1 MGKRSGARDGVLCP
15 ETNFFRTG
23 WYLIMTDEDD
33 RTFVRDSLAGD
44 GHAFEVLVER
54 YYKVLFNTAYR
65 MLGDPED
72 ALDVTQATFL
82 KAYRKLDSFD
92 PTYRFFSWIYRIAR
106 NESLNLLERRRPT
119 AQVDATLIDWH
130 PGPDE
135 EFEALECSEAIQ
147 AALLKLSSEE
157 REVVILRHFQAMSYR
172 DIAATLEVA
181 ESTVKSRL
189 FEARRHLGTLLS
201 RRRATR

>member
-1 MGKRSGARDGVLCP
+1 M
-15 ETNFFRTG
+15 TNA
-23 WYLIMTDEDD
+23 DD
-33 RTFVRDSLAGD
+33 RTLVRDSLAGD
-44 GHAFEVLVER
+44 VHAFEVLVER
-54 YYKVLFNTAYR
+54 YYRVMFNTTYR

-82 KAYRKLDSFD
+82 KAYRKLETFD
-92 PTYRFFSWIYRIAR
+92 PSYRFFSWIYRIAR
-106 NESLNLLERRRPT
+106 NESLNLLERRHRT
-119 AQVDATLIDWH
+119 TEVDPNLADWH

-135 EFEALECSEAIQ
+135 EYEALERREAIQ
-147 AALLKLSSEE
+147 AALLELSPEQ
-157 REVVILRHFQAMSYR
+157 REVVILRHFQALSYR